1 VKKTTIYCQSTQKE
15 YNQLILETSLDVLMY
30 QLADFDTQ
38 SSLAGQM
45 WCDMAASNENPAK
58 FLSHNCDSYGSSNR
72 LASHMMLMGLHN
84 GDESDMT
91 TLANIV
97 SGTLKSKYNKMNQLI
112 KQGNIV
118 KVNQKGGYCYLDSLA
133 EIKTPIDECD
143 LPEMKRF
150 VLNGEFKSPILTGK
164 ILILENS
171 PNIASAFRNEI
182 RSMFGEHIS
191 VINNLKMIP
200 DAKELLTQV
209 FNTNVEVIAF
219 ESTSMDTNQIE
230 SLKKLI
236 EVLADNTKKY
246 ITVYAKVPS
255 EAHHL
260 YKSDSEYINLVF
272 NCD

>member
-1 VKKTTIYCQSTQKE
+1 MKTEQ
-15 YNQLILETSLDVLMY
+15 
-30 QLADFDTQ
+30 
-38 SSLAGQM
+38 
-45 WCDMAASNENPAK
+45 
-58 FLSHNCDSYGSSNR
+58 
-72 LASHMMLMGLHN
+72 
-84 GDESDMT
+84 
-91 TLANIV
+91 
-97 SGTLKSKYNKMNQLI
+97 
-112 KQGNIV
+112 
-118 KVNQKGGYCYLDSLA
+118 
-133 EIKTPIDECD
+133 TPIKEKLDRIVEIFITSQTAIRPHFI
-143 LPEMKRF
+143 LTGPS
-150 VLNGEFKSPILTGK
+150 GSGKSPILTGK

-171 PNIASAFRNEI
+171 ANIASAFRNEI

-191 VINNLKMIP
+191 VINNLKMTP
-200 DAKELLTQV
+200 DAKELLTQA